1 MGETQVAISEP
12 KVLIIEADSDRGREL
27 ESVLR
32 FINYEPVL
40 TADCGRWNDSV
51 DEAQDIL
58 AVLVGSCKSD
68 KALEKLLKEVHEFD
82 EHLPIFLLAEKHRE
96 PTVAIEPSSCIL
108 GRVELPA
115 HYTQLTS
122 ALHQAEVY
130 RESQSDG
137 SQQRPVDLFRSL
149 VGTSRAVQTVRKM
162 IQQVA
167 NSDANVL
174 ILGESGTGKEVVAR
188 NLHYYSS
195 RRDKAFVPVN
205 CGAIPGDLLES
216 ELFGHEKGAFTGAIS
231 ARQGRFELAEGGTLF
246 LDEIGDMSLNMQVKL
261 LRVLQERT
269 FERVGSNKSIEA
281 DVRIIAATHRN
292 LEEAITEGKFRE
304 DLFYRLNVFPIEMPP
319 LRDRVE
325 DIPLLVNELIRRIEH
340 EKRGSVRLTQAAILA
355 LCQYNWPGNV
365 RELANLIERL
375 AILYPFG
382 VVNATELPEK
392 FQTDTVRAEAA
403 GMGEELLAPQ
413 PMQYALDSEP
423 RLPRG
428 GLDLKEHL
436 SNLEVG
442 YIKQA
447 LDDANGVVAQAA
459 KRLGMR
465 RTTLVE
471 KLRKYGL
478 QRSDS
483 APGV

>member
-1 MGETQVAISEP
+1 VSVNEP
-12 KVLIIEADSDRGREL
+12 KVLIIEADAERGREL

-32 FINYEPVL
+32 FINYEPDL
-40 TADCGRWNDSV
+40 AADCGAWKSNIED
-51 DEAQDIL
+51 AQDIL
-58 AVLVGSCKSD
+58 AVLVGSCKNE
-68 KALEKLLKEVHEFD
+68 KALQKLLKEVHDFD
-82 EHLPIFLLAEKHRE
+82 EHLPIFLLTEKNRE

-108 GRVELPA
+108 GRVEVPV

-130 RESQSDG
+130 RETQADA

-149 VGTSRAVQTVRKM
+149 VGTSRSVQMVRRM

-167 NSDANVL
+167 KSDANVL

-188 NLHYYSS
+188 NLHYYST
-195 RRDKAFVPVN
+195 RRENAFVPVN
-205 CGAIPGDLLES
+205 CGAIPADLLES

-231 ARQGRFELAEGGTLF
+231 TRQGRFELAEGGTLF

-269 FERVGSNKSIEA
+269 FERVGSNKSIQA
-281 DVRIIAATHRN
+281 NVRIIAATHRD
-292 LEEAITEGKFRE
+292 LEQAIKDGTFRE

-319 LRDRVE
+319 LRDRAE
-325 DIPLLVNELIRRIEH
+325 DVPLLVNELIRRIEH
-340 EKRGSVRLTQAAILA
+340 EKRGSVRLTQGAILA

-382 VVNATELPEK
+382 VVDVGDLPEK
-392 FQTDTVRAEAA
+392 FRVDGLGGDRMQFD
-403 GMGEELLAPQ
+403 EELLAAQAQ
-413 PMQYALDSEP
+413 PVSYIDDVEP
-423 RLPRG
+423 RLPRN

-436 SNLEVG
+436 SHLEVG
-442 YIKQA
+442 FIKQA